1 MLNPGQQQ
9 AVRAVGHCMICA
21 CPGSGK
27 TTVLKFRAVHL
38 LDLNPGSRLLAVTFT
53 SDAAGELEERIRA
66 QNPKLGDRLISGT
79 FHSLAKRQIERAG
92 KRVNLKAQP
101 AAAILKAAYKEVITN
116 SQMYPYED
124 VASRV
129 EFYKTHLGHEFGTLQ
144 ADPAEEVYMRY
155 KEMMAERGFHDFS
168 DLLSIATKGMMKP
181 RDHPDYIP
189 PYPVD
194 FLLADEFQDTDDIQ
208 YRWIA
213 AHIEAGTRVTIVG
226 DDDQSIYGF
235 RFAAGYQGMVNFQ
248 KLTDA
253 AQINLDTT
261 YRCANEILA
270 PAAKLIAN
278 NKERLVKTL
287 VTENKAQGQVR
298 VLRFPD
304 RDSEITGLVNAIA
317 ANGDFGNWAIL
328 ARTNSQLEKVELGLQ
343 EAGIPCTRSGRTPF
357 WELELPSLF
366 LSVLKSIAGGDM
378 AGIDALLRRCGV
390 SEPTLTLING
400 RVMPSR
406 PGAMS
411 RFLNEPDES
420 YPAVVRRLIGVL
432 PTWMGMSKDT
442 ERTDRVALGLNLFM
456 SRNLLHTA
464 ANAKAAADRANAL
477 LSSCEVQ
484 LSKLQGTLKQRL
496 HHIQRQAEGTDEE
509 SDAVRLMTLH
519 SSKGLEFKHVWII
532 GCESGVI
539 PSAQSP
545 IEEERRLF
553 YVGMTRAKLN
563 LFLSHQRNKD
573 AQPSPFLA
581 EAGLV

>member
-27 TTVLKFRAVHL
+27 TTVLKFRADHL
-38 LDLNPGSRLLAVTFT
+38 LKVNPGSRLLAVTFT
-53 SDAAGELEERIRA
+53 SDAASELEERIRA
-66 QNPKLGDRLISGT
+66 QNPKLGDRLVSGT

-101 AAAILKAAYKEVITN
+101 AAAILRAAYGEVISN
-116 SQMYPYED
+116 PQMYPFED

-129 EFYKTHLGHEFGTLQ
+129 EYFKTHLGHVFGADD
-144 ADPAEEVYMRY
+144 ADPAEEVYFRY

-168 DLLSIATKGMMKP
+168 DLLSIATNGMNKP
-181 RDHPDYIP
+181 KDHPDYIP

-194 FLLADEFQDTDDIQ
+194 FMLADEFQDTDDIQ

-213 AHIEAGTRVTIVG
+213 AHIESGTRVTIVG

-261 YRCANEILA
+261 YRCAAEILT
-270 PAAKLIAN
+270 PAAKLIAHN
-278 NKERLVKTL
+278 QERLVKAL

-317 ANGDFGNWAIL
+317 ANGDFGNWAVL
-328 ARTNSQLEKVELGLQ
+328 GRTNSQLEKVEIGLQ

-357 WELELPSLF
+357 WELEVPALF
-366 LSVLKSIAGGDM
+366 LSILKSIANGDM

-390 SEPTLTLING
+390 TEQTLTLING

-420 YPAVVRRLIGVL
+420 YPAVVKRLVGVL
-432 PTWMGMSKDT
+432 PTWLGMAKDAS
-442 ERTDRVALGLNLFM
+442 RTDRIALGLNLFM
-456 SRNLLHTA
+456 TRNMAHTA
-464 ANAKAAADRANAL
+464 SNVKAAAERANNL
-477 LSSCEVQ
+477 LASCEIMI
-484 LSKLQGTLKQRL
+484 SKLQGTLKQRL

-532 GCESGVI
+532 GCEAGVI
-539 PSAQSP
+539 PSSQSP
-545 IEEERRLF
+545 IDEERRLF

-563 LFLSHQRNKD
+563 LFLSHQRNRD
-573 AQPSPFLA
+573 AQGSPFLS